1 MTARHARRGLTIVE
15 VLVACAVIGIILS
28 LTTALYEQ
36 LFGHFEKTSS
46 DVDAQSEARE
56 AMSLVTQQ
64 LRQAMSDP
72 NNPNAP
78 PPISYPTPNGN
89 ATPPVANSV
98 TFTKAAGLPADADYR
113 NLTTDTVTI
122 QTSATP
128 PPGHLYP
135 DLVIDTYDSNNNLLS
150 ETVVG
155 RDVKAFDVMPVTQ
168 SIVDIQLTTAPPI
181 GMEQN
186 SAGGKTAASF
196 TLNSRV
202 FISYYQ

>member
-1 MTARHARRGLTIVE
+1 MIE
-15 VLVACAVIGIILS
+15 VIVACAVIGIILS
-28 LTTALYEQ
+28 MTTALYEQ
-36 LFGHFEKTSS
+36 LFNHYAKTSS

-89 ATPPVANSV
+89 PTPPVANSV

-113 NLTTDTVTI
+113 ELTTETVTI
-122 QTSATP
+122 APQATP

-135 DLVIDTYDSNNNLLS
+135 DLAIDTYDAGGNLLS
-150 ETVVG
+150 ETIVG
-155 RDVKAFDVMPVTQ
+155 RDVKSFEVMPVTP
-168 SIVDIQLTTAPPI
+168 SIVDLQITTAPPI
-181 GMEQN
+181 GMTQN
-186 SAGGKTAASF
+186 SSSGKTASTF
-196 TLNSRV
+196 TLNSRI